1 MLVALTCT
9 GRSWS
14 FSRIGLGNSPRSRRF
29 SITPLRLRPTRARR
43 RSAGFSWNPPAVRIF
58 IVVFRIER
66 FGQHQSQSSGKHPTA
81 RGHIFARR
89 GGGATVPVVLAKKP
103 LPDRRWLDRSRKG
116 CVRARRVGT
125 RVSSRKPRLF
135 QLQPANASRPG
146 EIECLYFVTNVASP
160 RDICT
165 VVANQWPPN
174 APSHAVDV
182 FGNLGVLLV
191 RDARPSRTRISA
203 FDLRRAK

>member
-116 CVRARRVGT
+116 SVRARRVGT
-125 RVSSRKPRLF
+125 RVSSRKPQLF

-146 EIECLYFVTNVASP
+146 EIAMPLFCHECRLAKRHLYGRCESLATKRAEPCRRCVRQPRRPTCEGRTAVA
-160 RDICT
+160 DK
-165 VVANQWPPN
+165 
-174 APSHAVDV
+174 D
-182 FGNLGVLLV
+182 LGV
-191 RDARPSRTRISA
+191 
-203 FDLRRAK
+203 